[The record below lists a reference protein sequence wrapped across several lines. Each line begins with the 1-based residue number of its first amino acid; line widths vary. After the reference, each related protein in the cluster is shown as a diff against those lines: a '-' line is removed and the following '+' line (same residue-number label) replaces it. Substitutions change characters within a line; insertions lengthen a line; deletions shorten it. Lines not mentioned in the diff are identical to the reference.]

1 MTDIDR
7 VIRLISA
14 RCPEFTPSDRA
25 LVEAALNSDAMD
37 AIGEVLERIEDA
49 FAAVETRLARM
60 DERLTATEA
69 RHETAWRYA
78 RPSDNHTASPGSPS
92 G

>member
-14 RCPEFTPSDRA
+14 RCPEFAPSDRA

-49 FAAVETRLARM
+49 FAAVETRLVAM
-60 DERLTATEA
+60 ETRLVRIEVAA
-69 RHETAWRYA
+69 
-78 RPSDNHTASPGSPS
+78 
-92 G
+92 